1 MNMIISFVF
10 NFNNFYKNNNNKMN
24 KQERLKVAFDYLKS
38 KGIIHRQKDIAE
50 KMGST
55 EPNVS
60 AALKGV
66 EKVLTEKFLTRFNMA
81 FGSVFSEDWLLT
93 GEGDMLKSN
102 VRNMN
107 DVYSA
112 SQNDDGVVM
121 VDFVPV
127 SARASFLENLDTSSY
142 NLEKFPIIPKAA
154 EKAEIDKYKIF
165 EVDGDSMY
173 PTISDGALIL
183 AKVVPESSWHYAEGV
198 VVAVFSDF
206 VVVKR
211 IARNELLTSNTLV
224 LASDNE
230 KYGQMT
236 VQLAD
241 IRAIYKAKR
250 IISSD
255 IR

>member
-1 MNMIISFVF
+1 MRRIVDRLDEYMSFKGLNDNKVTV
-10 NFNNFYKNNNNKMN
+10 NCGLSVGLIGRARKGKSDIGKKSIEKILNFYQDLN
-24 KQERLKVAFDYLKS
+24 RV
-38 KGIIHRQKDIAE
+38 
-50 KMGST
+50 
-55 EPNVS
+55 
-60 AALKGV
+60 
-66 EKVLTEKFLTRFNMA
+66 
-81 FGSVFSEDWLLT
+81 WLLT
-93 GEGDMLKSN
+93 GDGNMLKSN
-102 VRNMN
+102 IRNMS

-112 SQNDDGVVM
+112 SQKDDDVVM

-142 NLEKFPIIPKAA
+142 SLEKFPIIPKSA
-154 EKAEIDKYKIF
+154 EKTEIDKYKIF
-165 EVDGDSMY
+165 EVDGDSMH

-183 AKVVPESSWHYAEGV
+183 AKIVPESSWHYAEGV

>member
-1 MNMIISFVF
+1 MEKKDRLNNAFEWLRYEKILSTKKEFAERIQFDKTNLSSAF
-10 NFNNFYKNNNNKMN
+10 NGAERYLTDNLFNKIAD
-24 KQERLKVAFDYLKS
+24 AFP
-38 KGIIHRQKDIAE
+38 Q
-50 KMGST
+50 
-55 EPNVS
+55 
-60 AALKGV
+60 
-66 EKVLTEKFLTRFNMA
+66 FNR
-81 FGSVFSEDWLLT
+81 DWLLT
-93 GEGDMLKSN
+93 GKGDMLKSN
-102 VRNMN
+102 VRSLG

-112 SQNDDGVVM
+112 SQKDGGVAM

-183 AKVVPESSWHYAEGV
+183 AKIVPESSWHYAEGV

-230 KYGQMT
+230 KYGHMT